1 MTVKLKGFISTPWNV
16 LWIQTVRYECVSPD
30 RGAVSHAAGGRSVA
44 VCGVA
49 LGVGGQGVAAAPG
62 GGVQQAG

>member
-1 MTVKLKGFISTPWNV
+1 MCL
-16 LWIQTVRYECVSPD
+16 PD
-30 RGAVSHAAGGRSVA
+30 RGAVSHAAGGRGVA